1 MSESAGA
8 NTARTDEQLR
18 ATAAAWLVDEV
29 DSDSHDELE
38 MLLHHANPA
47 IPAAHPE
54 RQKLY
59 DAAIELLDEYFGPPL
74 TFGTA
79 GLRGPLQ
86 PGPSGMNRTVVRQA
100 AAGLANWLRA
110 RGKDGAIVVIG
121 YDARHHS
128 EVFARDS
135 AAVFA
140 AAGFDARL
148 LPRALPTPV
157 LAFAV
162 QHLGAAA
169 GVMVTASHNPKN
181 DNGYKVYVAD
191 GAQIAPPVDE
201 EIEEEIRAV
210 TRVRDVALKDDY
222 SVLDDAVVEAY
233 VAAVSSLVSHGK
245 RSLKIVHTAMHGVGT
260 EIAQKVFL
268 AAGFD
273 APHSVPQQAQP
284 DPEFP
289 SVAFPN
295 PEEPGAMDLALE
307 LAGALEA
314 DLVLANDPDADRCAV
329 AAPTDDGGRMLRGDE
344 VGVLL
349 ADALMR
355 RGVRG
360 TYATTIVSSSMLGAM
375 CAKHGVPFVQTLTGF
390 KYISRAAS
398 DLVFGYEEALGYAVA
413 PQLVRDKDGIS
424 AALLI
429 ADLDAELKAAGSSL
443 VGRLEELYT
452 EYGRYATDQI
462 SVRVEQLDE
471 IATMMQRLRAAPPT
485 TLLGSPAAF
494 EDLLPQTDGV
504 RLAWGSGR
512 VVVRPSG
519 TEPKLKAYLEVV
531 LPGATAAEAQEALT
545 TLRGEINAALGI

>member
-1 MSESAGA
+1 MTTS
-8 NTARTDEQLR
+8 TRTVEQLR
-18 ATAAAWLVDEV
+18 AEVKAWLEDEIDA
-29 DSDSHDELE
+29 DSRDELD
-38 MLLHHANPA
+38 MLLHHSNPA
-47 IPAAHPE
+47 VPAADPA

-59 DAAIELLDEYFGPPL
+59 GAAVELLEEYFGAPL

-79 GLRGPLQ
+79 GLRGALQ
-86 PGPSGMNRTVVRQA
+86 PGPSGMNRTVVRRA
-100 AAGLANWLRA
+100 AAGLASWLTA
-110 RGKDGAIVVIG
+110 NGNTGAPVVVG
-121 YDARHHS
+121 YDARHRS
-128 EVFARDS
+128 DVFARDS

-148 LPRALPTPV
+148 LPRPLPTPV

-191 GAQIAPPVDE
+191 GAQIAPPVDR
-201 EIEEEIRAV
+201 EIEDRIQAV
-210 TRVRDVALKDDY
+210 AHVRDVALAESY
-222 SVLDDAVVEAY
+222 TVLDESVVEAY
-233 VAAVSSLVSHGK
+233 VAAVSALVPHAK
-245 RSLKIVHTAMHGVGT
+245 RDLKIVHTAMHGVGT

-273 APHSVPQQAQP
+273 PPASVPQQAEP

-289 SVAFPN
+289 SVEFPN

-329 AAPTDDGGRMLRGDE
+329 AAPTDDGGRLLRGDE

-349 ADALMR
+349 ADALLR

-360 TYATTIVSSSMLGAM
+360 TFATTIVSSSMLGPM
-375 CAKHGVPFVQTLTGF
+375 CEKHGVPFVQTLTGF
-390 KYISRAAS
+390 KYISRAAA

-413 PQLVRDKDGIS
+413 PELVRDKDGIS
-424 AALLI
+424 AGLLI
-429 ADLDAELKAAGSSL
+429 ADLAAELKATGSSL
-443 VGRLEELYT
+443 VGRLEELYA

-462 SVRVEQLDE
+462 SVRVEDLAQ
-471 IATMMQRLRAAPPT
+471 IATMMQRLRDEPPA
-485 TLLGSPAAF
+485 TLLNSLAIF
-494 EDLLPQTDGV
+494 EDLLPQTDGI
-504 RLAWGSGR
+504 RLTWGTGR

-531 LPGATAAEAQEALT
+531 LPDGSEADAREALSN
-545 TLRGEINAALGI
+545 LRTEINAALGR